1 MSQQLQTLFHHFQR
15 GDGAALKE
23 MASHITQKKCE
34 VRAIA
39 FRTARE
45 TDKDDADNV
54 EEMEVKECPL
64 CGEMQIFSLFWE
76 IN

>member
-23 MASHITQKKCE
+23 MASHITQKKRE
-34 VRAIA
+34 VRA
-39 FRTARE
+39 TALTAASE

-54 EEMEVKECPL
+54 EEMEVKGCPL

-76 IN
+76 VN